1 MNLLSALLF
10 WSDRLTAGVLII
22 PPLFTLATKMASMSS
37 LSGAKLLQL
46 RWLLTPG
53 MLSRLDMCLGTPT
66 QVINLIGSMIIH
78 QNTLNNN
85 LLYLLD
91 WSSVSGYVPGNV
103 YSAWPGTGYS
113 SQNVSDRTPPPMESH
128 KIVSRYNNTCCTDRL
143 IRPFL
148 VHQNSS
154 PWYHGFWCPGDRAAA
169 VLVLHSQNITRLN
182 QPRLTSSSRGRSP
195 QIFYHPSCESKRVAG
210 LISRICPI
218 VLESFDLHLR
228 HSGGT
233 SFSTPWKMKSDVR
246 KSRGFLFFIT
256 FYVESKLEWS
266 FYGQ

>member
-22 PPLFTLATKMASMSS
+22 PPLFTLATKMASISS
-37 LSGAKLLQL
+37 LSGAKLPQL

-66 QVINLIGSMIIH
+66 QVINLIDSMIIH

-91 WSSVSGYVPGNV
+91 WSSQCQDTSQET
-103 YSAWPGTGYS
+103 SAQLDLEPDIAHKTL
-113 SQNVSDRTPPPMESH
+113 VIEPPMESH
-128 KIVSRYNNTCCTDRL
+128 KIVSRYNNTCCTDKL
-143 IRPFL
+143 IRSFL

-169 VLVLHSQNITRLN
+169 VLVLT
-182 QPRLTSSSRGRSP
+182 
-195 QIFYHPSCESKRVAG
+195 
-210 LISRICPI
+210 
-218 VLESFDLHLR
+218 
-228 HSGGT
+228 
-233 SFSTPWKMKSDVR
+233 
-246 KSRGFLFFIT
+246 LFV
-256 FYVESKLEWS
+256 YMNREKNM
-266 FYGQ
+266 